1 MGSDSYGIV
10 RTLVEFDWGV
20 DAEPASD
27 MLVSNL
33 IWGPVVT
40 DARMVCDVIINL
52 KEEREEVKWCARGNE
67 IKPIHLQSARIGNP
81 QRQIC
86 AIHVDAPAYFIFNFH
101 LFPIAD
107 EAVDMIS

>member
-1 MGSDSYGIV
+1 MLCTAKTEGALDLACTRWGSWSFGLRPLGSWRSCERGQDVGSDSYGIV
-10 RTLVEFDWGV
+10 RTLVAFDWGV

-52 KEEREEVKWCARGNE
+52 KEERGGEMVHAGK
-67 IKPIHLQSARIGNP
+67 
-81 QRQIC
+81 
-86 AIHVDAPAYFIFNFH
+86 
-101 LFPIAD
+101 
-107 EAVDMIS
+107 